1 MPKPKI
7 YLDNCVYNRPF
18 DDQRQMRVFL
28 EAQAKMYIQRLITE
42 NHLTLAYS
50 YMSLYE
56 NKDNP
61 LEERQTSI
69 DNFFKNASLF
79 IDYDK
84 AEQVETRAL
93 AVMGFNIHQKDAIHI
108 ACAIE
113 AGCDYFITTDDII
126 LQRYHD
132 TGIAVCN
139 PVDFIK
145 ILEDRHV

>member
-1 MPKPKI
+1 
-7 YLDNCVYNRPF
+7 
-18 DDQRQMRVFL
+18 
-28 EAQAKMYIQRLITE
+28 MYIQRLITE
-42 NHLTLAYS
+42 NRLMLVYS

-69 DNFFKNASLF
+69 NNFFKNASIF

-84 AEQVETRAL
+84 AEQVEITAL
-93 AVMGFNIHQKDAIHI
+93 AVMGCNIHQKDAIHI

-126 LQRYHD
+126 L
-132 TGIAVCN
+132 
-139 PVDFIK
+139 
-145 ILEDRHV
+145 

>member
-1 MPKPKI
+1 MSKPKI

-42 NHLTLAYS
+42 NRLALAYS

-61 LEERQTSI
+61 LEERRTSI
-69 DNFFKNASLF
+69 NSFFQNASIY
-79 IDYDK
+79 IDHDK
-84 AEQVETRAL
+84 AEQVETTAL

-108 ACAIE
+108 ACAIIAE
-113 AGCDYFITTDDII
+113 CDYFITTDDII
-126 LQRYHD
+126 LRRYHD
-132 TGIAVCN
+132 TGIALCN
-139 PVDFIK
+139 PIDFIK
-145 ILEDRHV
+145 ILEERHV